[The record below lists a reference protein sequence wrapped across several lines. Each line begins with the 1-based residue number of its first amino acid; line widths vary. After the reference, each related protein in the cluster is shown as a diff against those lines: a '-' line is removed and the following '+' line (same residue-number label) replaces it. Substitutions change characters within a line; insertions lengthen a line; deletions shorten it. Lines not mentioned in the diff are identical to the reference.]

1 MWRLAAM
8 CVPMTLVFFAAQ
20 MTVLAGSWLAYP
32 EDYADPFA
40 PYEAVMPGQLVALS
54 DYPCD
59 PPTTDLY
66 LQSVRCEIHPD
77 SSHVVS
83 VSSDIFNGRFVQT
96 WFSGHD
102 LYIGDVVRH
111 WGRPDVIIAKDD
123 QYFYMRWNNRGL
135 TGIIEP
141 VGSFGRFHYRLPVE
155 RFIVGLQQ
163 FRNVP

>member
-1 MWRLAAM
+1 MWRLTVMVVPLSVMFLVAQAA
-8 CVPMTLVFFAAQ
+8 
-20 MTVLAGSWLAYP
+20 VLGGTRLAYP
-32 EDYADPFA
+32 GEYDDPFA
-40 PYEAVMPGQLVALS
+40 PYETILPGQLVAQS

-66 LQSVRCEIHPD
+66 LQSVHCEIHPD

-96 WFSGHD
+96 WFRGHD
-102 LYIGDVVRH
+102 LYVGDVVRR

-141 VGSFGRFHYRLPVE
+141 VGSFGRFHYMLPVE